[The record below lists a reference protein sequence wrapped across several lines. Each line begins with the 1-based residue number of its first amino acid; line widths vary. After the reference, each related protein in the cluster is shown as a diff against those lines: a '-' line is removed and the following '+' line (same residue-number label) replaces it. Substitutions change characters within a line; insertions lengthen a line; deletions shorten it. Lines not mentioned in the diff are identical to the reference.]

1 MEDIEQIRRRK
12 MRQMERMLKEKKLAD
27 ETKQRERLEID
38 RILTQVLE
46 PDALQYLK
54 EVRSSSPEVASKIE
68 ETVIGFVVQRRIRYK
83 IDRVIVK
90 AIERKIRGLEPTI
103 SFVRKGKRMEISE
116 KLREAD

>member
-1 MEDIEQIRRRK
+1 
-12 MRQMERMLKEKKLAD
+12 MERMLKEKKLAD
-27 ETKQRERLEID
+27 ETKQRERVEID

>member
-1 MEDIEQIRRRK
+1 MDDIEQIRRRK